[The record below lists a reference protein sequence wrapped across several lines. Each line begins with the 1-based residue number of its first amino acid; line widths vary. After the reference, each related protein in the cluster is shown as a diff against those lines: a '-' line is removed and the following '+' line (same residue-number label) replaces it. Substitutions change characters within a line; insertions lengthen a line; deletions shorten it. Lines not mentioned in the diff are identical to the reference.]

1 MAVAAERESEAKRR
15 KVERREGE
23 NDGDDDDS
31 YYSDQLDLFEIQV
44 EELLREVGTKSE
56 DSQRT
61 LQFVRRQLE
70 KLYECMREDEGK
82 TKQKPLGDCDLFSEI
97 GTQQEKQKLDGPN
110 VSIVPGPPE
119 ALDVVGSW
127 SSGLQEPV
135 SKVVCYLSF
144 FFFFH
149 DSDFDSESLTELLGG
164 AATGAVGE
172 DEDVQEFKVS
182 F

>member
-1 MAVAAERESEAKRR
+1 MAVAAERESQAKRR

-70 KLYECMREDEGK
+70 KLYECMRQDEGK

-97 GTQQEKQKLDGPN
+97 GTTQQEKQKLDGPN

-135 SKVVCYLSF
+135 SKVVCYPFFLLLLSL
-144 FFFFH
+144 
-149 DSDFDSESLTELLGG
+149 DSDFDFRFSILTSGFFLCRML
-164 AATGAVGE
+164 
-172 DEDVQEFKVS
+172 Q
-182 F
+182 